1 MTAFYQAHKEPKD
14 NITKQTYELW
24 RQNIKVGEYT
34 SYIDAKRL
42 ANVRRDIMKN
52 NRLTAVEIEEINMKI
67 KQPIN
72 AEQQN
77 PDDARVMLENLTPEQ
92 VENIIEQVK

>member
-1 MTAFYQAHKEPKD
+1 MTAFYQARKEPKD

-77 PDDARVMLENLTPEQ
+77 PDDAGVMLENLTPEQ